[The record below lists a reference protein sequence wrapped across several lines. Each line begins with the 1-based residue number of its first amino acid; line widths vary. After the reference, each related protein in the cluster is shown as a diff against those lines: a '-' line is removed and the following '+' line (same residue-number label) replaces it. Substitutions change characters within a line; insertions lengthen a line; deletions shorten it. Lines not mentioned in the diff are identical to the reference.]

1 MKMEL
6 EATVD
11 QLVVDGAS
19 RAVGGYDDWVDLFVM
34 TVRVRDGLGVS
45 DEDLRRSTMAVIEYV
60 LSNGLMVVGDFVDDM
75 TNFVPWGISI
85 SDALAR
91 IDGEWNALGRDPR
104 LWEICW
110 FENTAAGNE
119 RAQRSG
125 LITTEK

>member
-1 MKMEL
+1 
-6 EATVD
+6 
-11 QLVVDGAS
+11 
-19 RAVGGYDDWVDLFVM
+19 
-34 TVRVRDGLGVS
+34 
-45 DEDLRRSTMAVIEYV
+45 MAVIEYV